1 MSLVTPI
8 TAGLC
13 SVLALAA
20 CSPSGLNMSQSAT
33 HTQAASR
40 PTVHRNPQP
49 KQAYRITMRIDNAP
63 GPFAKMLGLAQFDVV
78 NTECLRP
85 PKDNPGGYS
94 SPVPTDAA
102 EIPLTQ
108 VNDNTWSG
116 VVYADQML
124 DEEYIPGRGVCHW
137 QLIQAQVQMK
147 ATGADGETRFVPNIR
162 RDKILAAEAQTIYF
176 NKRTYP
182 KASMVDYTDDGLES
196 RSMFGPSITDEDL
209 FTVTFHAEKE

>member
-1 MSLVTPI
+1 MSLVTAV

-13 SVLALAA
+13 SLLALAA
-20 CSPSGLNMSQSAT
+20 CSPSGLNMSQAAT
-33 HTQAASR
+33 E

-49 KQAYRITMRIDNAP
+49 RQAYRITMKIDNAP

-94 SPVPTDAA
+94 SPVPMDVA

-108 VNDNTWSG
+108 VNDNTWTG

-124 DEEYIPGRGVCHW
+124 DEELVPGRGVCHW

-147 ATGADGETRFVPNIR
+147 ATGADGETRFVPSIDVENV
-162 RDKILAAEAQTIYF
+162 LSGEPQTIYF
-176 NKRTYP
+176 NKQAYP
-182 KASMVDYTDDGLES
+182 RSRMDDYTYYGTEF
-196 RSMFGPSITDEDL
+196 RSQFDPSITDADL
-209 FTVTFHAEKE
+209 FTVSFQAQKE

>member
-1 MSLVTPI
+1 MRGLIDIDKQRTDYLSESHANGRSLMSLVTPI

-33 HTQAASR
+33 HTQAASGH
-40 PTVHRNPQP
+40 TVHRNPQP

-116 VVYADQML
+116 VVY
-124 DEEYIPGRGVCHW
+124 
-137 QLIQAQVQMK
+137 
-147 ATGADGETRFVPNIR
+147 
-162 RDKILAAEAQTIYF
+162 
-176 NKRTYP
+176 
-182 KASMVDYTDDGLES
+182 ES
-196 RSMFGPSITDEDL
+196 PRVL
-209 FTVTFHAEKE
+209 